1 MATTK
6 KIEPVK
12 MTPTQMKKKIE
23 ALEEEIRVYKE
34 DTDHNLYGNGCKRDL
49 LFYGS
54 VGTGTI

>member
-34 DTDHNLYGNGCKRDL
+34 DTAWCYMCGKPKKKNRENARNL
-49 LFYGS
+49 
-54 VGTGTI
+54 

>member
-34 DTDHNLYGNGCKRDL
+34 DTALVLYVRK
-49 LFYGS
+49 
-54 VGTGTI
+54 TQKEK